1 MDGVTTAASV
11 DGVTAADFTS
21 FAFIEQHDDELLT
34 FFALT
39 LVVEHVAPSAP
50 SVAFTAVVEQW
61 SSLADTFLAAAVVLL
76 QHDEDDFAFFAD
88 AFSSHFTPAVATA
101 KDAAATIAV
110 IAIMRIFM
118 PNSCIDVELR
128 CLLFKRLEK

>member
-1 MDGVTTAASV
+1 
-11 DGVTAADFTS
+11 
-21 FAFIEQHDDELLT
+21 
-34 FFALT
+34 
-39 LVVEHVAPSAP
+39 
-50 SVAFTAVVEQW
+50 
-61 SSLADTFLAAAVVLL
+61 LAAAVVLL

-118 PNSCIDVELR
+118 PNS
-128 CLLFKRLEK
+128 

>member
-21 FAFIEQHDDELLT
+21 LAFIEQHDDELLT

-39 LVVEHVAPSAP
+39 LVVEHVAL

-128 CLLFKRLEK
+128 CLLFTRLEK